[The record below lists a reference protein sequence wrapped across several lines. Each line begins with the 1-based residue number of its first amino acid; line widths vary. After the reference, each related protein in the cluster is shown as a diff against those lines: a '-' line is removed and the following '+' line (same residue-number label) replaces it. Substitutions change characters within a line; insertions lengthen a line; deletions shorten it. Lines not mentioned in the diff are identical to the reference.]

1 MRSFSISAITLTAL
15 GANAHA
21 SPPRGGDSDPDV
33 LVERGGHYH
42 VAGGIVTAVGGVALA
57 ASVIALIPHDCDPAG
72 GDCIG
77 YDLFAAVTL
86 GGSAAIIG
94 TGLLLYHH
102 GTELI
107 EQANQ
112 PVVTLAPVPH
122 GVGLAVIGRF

>member
-1 MRSFSISAITLTAL
+1 MRSLEITAL
-15 GANAHA
+15 ILATSAHA
-21 SPPRGGDSDPDV
+21 FAAPPDDDDHDPDA

-57 ASVIALIPHDCDPAG
+57 ASIVALIPHDCDPAG
-72 GDCIG
+72 GDCVG

-107 EQANQ
+107 EQADK
-112 PVVTLAPVPH
+112 PIVTLAPVSH
-122 GVGLAVIGRF
+122 GLGLAVVGRF

>member
-1 MRSFSISAITLTAL
+1 MRSSFVSIIVAAL
-15 GANAHA
+15 SMNAVA
-21 SPPRGGDSDPDV
+21 SPDSDHDPDV

-42 VAGGIVTAVGGVALA
+42 VAGGVVTAVGGVALA

-102 GTELI
+102 GSELI
-107 EQANQ
+107 EQANT
-112 PVVTLAPVPH
+112 PIVTLAPVPH
-122 GVGLAVIGRF
+122 GVGLAVVGRF

>member
-1 MRSFSISAITLTAL
+1 MKARIAALVMASTTL
-15 GANAHA
+15 AHA
-21 SPPRGGDSDPDV
+21 SPPPNDDAKDPDV

-42 VAGGIVTAVGGVALA
+42 VAGGIVTAVGVAALT

-102 GTELI
+102 GSELI
-107 EQANQ
+107 EQANT

-122 GVGLAVIGRF
+122 GFGLAVVGRF